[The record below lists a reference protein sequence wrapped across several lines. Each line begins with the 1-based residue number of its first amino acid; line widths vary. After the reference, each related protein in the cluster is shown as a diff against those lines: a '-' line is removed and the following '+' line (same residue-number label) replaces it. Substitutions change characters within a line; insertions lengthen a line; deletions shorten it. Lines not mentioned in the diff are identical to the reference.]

1 MTACLMCLM
10 CLMYVQLRGYLLPKQ
25 RRAWYNYGG
34 IQKEAQCGGTHGL
47 QTRWNG
53 DVLADVAVS
62 SLILR
67 IDWLSIRVPLISE
80 RVVYSI
86 ADIYRKVNNLPR
98 WKHEKCA
105 RLDTLQPLA
114 LSHRPPRHT
123 RQRKGVFLW
132 KNTKSGITTNTAAPI
147 TTRILT
153 SA

>member
-1 MTACLMCLM
+1 MTACRMCR
-10 CLMYVQLRGYLLPKQ
+10 MYAQLYVNLLPKQ
-25 RRAWYNYGG
+25 RRAWYNYRG
-34 IQKEAQCGGTHGL
+34 IQKEALCGGTHGL

-62 SLILR
+62 PLILR

-105 RLDTLQPLA
+105 QLDTLQPLA

-123 RQRKGVFLW
+123 RQRKGVFPW

-147 TTRILT
+147 TARIPT